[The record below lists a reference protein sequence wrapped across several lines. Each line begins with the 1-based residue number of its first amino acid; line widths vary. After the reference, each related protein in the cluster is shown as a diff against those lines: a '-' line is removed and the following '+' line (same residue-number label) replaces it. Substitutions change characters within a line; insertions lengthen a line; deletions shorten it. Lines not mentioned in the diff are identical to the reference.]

1 MLVRRTSTLL
11 LLNLRQCRCQRT
23 TIVGGISPFPG
34 RTACLKFSTT
44 RRTNKEQ
51 ITTEPKSTKAELLR
65 PATDAKIP
73 QAAASSQASKQNAL
87 LSEGLVSNAEQRKAD
102 WAIMKEMTQY
112 LWPKACLPANLFPIF
127 LTNG

>member
-1 MLVRRTSTLL
+1 MLIRRTSTLL
-11 LLNLRQCRCQRT
+11 LLNLRQCHCQRT
-23 TIVGGISPFPG
+23 TIVRGISPFPG

-44 RRTNKEQ
+44 RRTSKEQ
-51 ITTEPKSTKAELLR
+51 ITTEPKSTKADLLR
-65 PATDAKIP
+65 PATDAKIA

-112 LWPKACLPANLFPIF
+112 LWPKAFLSLELLLLF
-127 LTNG
+127 LTK